1 MTCEKV
7 GENID
12 LYSGLKHSSCS
23 QYVNE
28 KGLSISEL
36 QIITDHARL
45 DSVRKYAKVEVVRKR
60 PLMERERIV
69 DMNSFTERK
78 QTGE

>member
-1 MTCEKV
+1 M

-45 DSVRKYAKVEVVRKR
+45 DSVRKYAKIEVARKR
-60 PLMERERIV
+60 ALMERERVV
-69 DMNSFTERK
+69 DMNSFTKRK